1 MNGFLALVLVCAST
15 VPVQD
20 CDEAKATDVFKTRV
34 ASEIGC
40 ATGWQE
46 IIARSEIREGLGRTA
61 YLKTQCRRMRA
72 GGK

>member
-1 MNGFLALVLVCAST
+1 MNGFLALVLVCAGT

-20 CDEAKATDVFKTRV
+20 CDEATATDVFKTRV

-46 IIARSEIREGLGRTA
+46 IVARSGIRAGVGQTT
-61 YLKTQCRRMRA
+61 YLKTQCRRVKA
-72 GGK
+72 GGG

>member
-1 MNGFLALVLVCAST
+1 MNGFLAVVLICANT

-20 CDEAKATDVFKTRV
+20 CEEANATDVFKTKV

-46 IIARSEIREGLGRTA
+46 IIARSEVREGVGRTA
-61 YLKTQCRRMRA
+61 YLKTLCRRVKT
-72 GGK
+72 GG

>member
-1 MNGFLALVLVCAST
+1 MNGFLAVVLICAGT

-20 CDEAKATDVFKTRV
+20 CEEATATDVFKTRV

-46 IIARSEIREGLGRTA
+46 IIARSEVREGIGRTA
-61 YLKTQCRRMRA
+61 YLKTQCRRIKA
-72 GGK
+72 SG